1 MNENFKSDYKDTDAV
16 RKYVSRYN
24 NYSLLFALGIFVIIV
39 SIIPYLLISAPKVE
53 DRILPSI
60 IVALVGLVMAVAGN
74 IARNKLKEKQLTKYT
89 VAAVE
94 FIDLEQKSSRKN
106 FRKDMIIS
114 ILLIILV
121 PFIYYL
127 IHTQASLIPD
137 NSSKYFN
144 SVLILILA
152 IAIFIILYSKGKKEA
167 YNNLL

>member
-1 MNENFKSDYKDTDAV
+1 MEDNYKSDYKDTEAV

-24 NYSLLFALGIFVIIV
+24 IYSLLFALGIFVIIV

-53 DRILPSI
+53 NRILPSI
-60 IVALVGLVMAVAGN
+60 IIAIVGLVMAVSSN
-74 IARNKLKEKQLTKYT
+74 IARNKLKEKQLSKYT

-106 FRKDMIIS
+106 FRKDVVIS

-137 NSSKYFN
+137 NSNKYFN

-152 IAIFIILYSKGKKEA
+152 IAVFIILYSKGKKEA

>member
-106 FRKDMIIS
+106 FRKDVVIS

-137 NSSKYFN
+137 NSNKYFN
-144 SVLILILA
+144 SMLILILA
-152 IAIFIILYSKGKKEA
+152 IAVFIILYSKGKKEA

>member
-1 MNENFKSDYKDTDAV
+1 MEDNYKSDYKDTEAV
-16 RKYVSRYN
+16 RKYVNRYN
-24 NYSLLFALGIFVIIV
+24 IYSLLFALGIFVIIV

-60 IVALVGLVMAVAGN
+60 IVALVGLVMAITGN
-74 IARNKLKEKQLTKYT
+74 IARNKLKEKQLSKYT

-106 FRKDMIIS
+106 FRKDAIIS

-137 NSSKYFN
+137 NSNKYFN

-152 IAIFIILYSKGKKEA
+152 IAVFIILYSKGKKEA

>member
-1 MNENFKSDYKDTDAV
+1 MEDNYKSDYKDTEVV

-24 NYSLLFALGIFVIIV
+24 IYSLLFALGIFVIIV

-53 DRILPSI
+53 NRILPSI
-60 IVALVGLVMAVAGN
+60 IIAIVGLVMAVSSN

-106 FRKDMIIS
+106 FRKDVVIS

-137 NSSKYFN
+137 NSNKYFN
-144 SVLILILA
+144 SILILILA
-152 IAIFIILYSKGKKEA
+152 IAVFIILYSKGKKEA

>member
-60 IVALVGLVMAVAGN
+60 IVALVGLVMAIAGN

-137 NSSKYFN
+137 NSNKYFN
-144 SVLILILA
+144 SILILILA
-152 IAIFIILYSKGKKEA
+152 IAVFIILYSKGKKEA

>member
-1 MNENFKSDYKDTDAV
+1 MNEKFNSDYKDTDAV

-24 NYSLLFALGIFVIIV
+24 IYSLLFALGIFVIIV

-60 IVALVGLVMAVAGN
+60 IVALVGLVMAVASN
-74 IARNKLKEKQLTKYT
+74 IARNKLIEKQLSKYT

-106 FRKDMIIS
+106 FRKDVIIS

-137 NSSKYFN
+137 NSNKYFN

-152 IAIFIILYSKGKKEA
+152 IAVFIILYSKGKKEA

>member
-1 MNENFKSDYKDTDAV
+1 MNENFKSDYKDTDGV

-24 NYSLLFALGIFVIIV
+24 IYSLLFALGIFVIIV

-60 IVALVGLVMAVAGN
+60 IVALVGLVMAVSSN
-74 IARNKLKEKQLTKYT
+74 IARNKLKEKQLSKYT

-106 FRKDMIIS
+106 FRKDVVIS

-137 NSSKYFN
+137 NSNKYFN
-144 SVLILILA
+144 SMLILILA
-152 IAIFIILYSKGKKEA
+152 IAVFIILYSKGKKEA